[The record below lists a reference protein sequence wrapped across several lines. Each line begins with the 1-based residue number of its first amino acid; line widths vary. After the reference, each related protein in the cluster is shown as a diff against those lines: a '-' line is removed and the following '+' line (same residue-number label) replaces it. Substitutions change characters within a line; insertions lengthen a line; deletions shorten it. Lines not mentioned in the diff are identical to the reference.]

1 VIERSK
7 ALETLTRDE
16 FDVVVVGGGITGAGV
31 ALDAAARGYS
41 VALLERA
48 DYGSGTSSRSSKLV
62 HGGLRYLQNFDL
74 GLVREALLERQLM
87 VALAPHLVRPLPLVV
102 AAFGGARPD
111 RLVGVGLNL
120 YDVMSVTDRRSA
132 GDRLRARRGRRTRA
146 EGDGAAAGL
155 GEEGESWSPERHRVI
170 SGEEVVEL
178 LPALAAREPTSGYLF
193 YDCQTDDV
201 RLVLT
206 VLGEAE
212 RFGAVCANRVDVS
225 GLLERDGRAHGVE
238 AVDLESGERFEVQAA
253 NVVNATG
260 VWADELR
267 PQELHEEAEL
277 PRIRPSRGT
286 HVTLRKEDLPLSGG
300 AIVPAGS
307 GRSIFAL
314 PWLGHT
320 LVGTTDN
327 DYEGPLDHIRPSGE
341 DVGYLLEATN
351 AFFGTSLGVGQLTG
365 AFAGVRPLIST
376 GDPKKSVD
384 ISRKAEL
391 YETSSGMITITG
403 GKLTTWRRMAKMAVD
418 RLVLRD
424 ARDAPCRT
432 HEIPLGQAIA
442 VEELPRVEG
451 VPEDSYRALAAR
463 YGHAAHEVLALAAER
478 GELAQPVVP
487 GLPDLLAEAAIAAR
501 HEQAR
506 SIGDVMLRRTRLGLL
521 AARELMAPPAAG
533 DGGPVQRVGDV
544 LARELGWSAARLAE
558 ELDRFAA
565 EAAAEGMLLDI
576 GVAREPAAAAA
587 PPMP

>member
-1 VIERSK
+1 VIERSQ
-7 ALETLTRDE
+7 ALAALSEEE

-31 ALDAAARGYS
+31 ALDAATRGYS

-48 DYGSGTSSRSSKLV
+48 DYASGTSSRSSKLV

-102 AAFGGARPD
+102 AAFEGAHPD

-120 YDVMSVTDRRSA
+120 YDVMSVDRNRLRSRRGKRARGSGDRRPTSDPA
-132 GDRLRARRGRRTRA
+132 IEQSTTPAA
-146 EGDGAAAGL
+146 DG
-155 GEEGESWSPERHRVI
+155 GESWSPERHRMI
-170 SGEEVVEL
+170 SGEEVLEL
-178 LPALAAREPTSGYLF
+178 LPALSAREPTSGYLF

-212 RFGAVCANRVDVS
+212 RFGAICANRVEVT
-225 GLLERDGRAHGVE
+225 GLLEHDGRAQGVH
-238 AVDLESGERFEVQAA
+238 AHDLESGERFDVHAA
-253 NVVNATG
+253 NVINATG

-267 PQELHEEAEL
+267 PQELHDEAEL

-286 HVTLRKEDLPLSGG
+286 HITLRHDDLPLVGG
-300 AIVPAGS
+300 AIVPAGA

-320 LVGTTDN
+320 LIGTTDN
-327 DYEGPLDHIRPSGE
+327 DYEGSLEHIEPSGE
-341 DVGYLLEATN
+341 DIEYLLSAVNE
-351 AFFGTSLGVGQLTG
+351 FFGSQLGAGDLTG

-403 GKLTTWRRMAKMAVD
+403 GKLTTWRRMAKMTVD
-418 RLVLRD
+418 RLVERD

-432 HEIPLGQAIA
+432 HEIPLGQAIS

-451 VPEDSYRALAAR
+451 VPEQSYAPLAAR
-463 YGHAAHEVLALAAER
+463 YGHAAHDVLALAAER
-478 GELAQPVVP
+478 GELAQPIVP
-487 GLPDLLAEAAIAAR
+487 GLPDLLAEVTLAAR
-501 HEQAR
+501 REQAR
-506 SIGDVMLRRTRLGLL
+506 SIGDVLLRRTRLGLL
-521 AARELMAPPAAG
+521 AAHELSAAQS
-533 DGGPVQRVGDV
+533 DGPVARVADV
-544 LARELGWSAARLAE
+544 LAGELGWDAGRMREEIERFRIEALAE
-558 ELDRFAA
+558 GLHSS
-565 EAAAEGMLLDI
+565 
-576 GVAREPAAAAA
+576 
-587 PPMP
+587 